1 MVRQHLLQHPDL
13 ARGVEVH
20 LGGECIGR
28 LDRLRTAARH
38 RGGEGEEVDV
48 VRVVRE
54 RIDAHRVL
62 PFDEHLVGVDGV
74 LVGLH
79 GVVPPSDADVDVCG
93 HVDHVPFARH
103 ELSEPLGA
111 RHRGLRVHRFDRV
124 DVVMARAGVVRVARD
139 DSLELAYD
147 FIGAG
152 VGSPVGLPVVP
163 RAEVHQRFGIQG
175 RGVEV
180 VGVGVGDPLHRAR
193 VRRVQPGT
201 IGRRDRLVALR
212 DRLDVRALRRR
223 GVGLERQRF
232 LRRRVRGDSARRVH
246 GSVDVRAVGEC
257 DPPVAHGAG
266 GIEFCGARERAD
278 RFRVIESVD
287 ESQALVEVLLCGRD
301 SSGDGFVVGAEVRV
315 EGDRVRKALRR
326 RGRHRRL
333 CAPAGG
339 GTGEQSSRGEPDDV
353 GGRHGVPPS
362 SLGRGMQL
370 VGPLLKFA

>member
-20 LGGECIGR
+20 LGGEGIGR

-48 VRVVRE
+48 VRVIRE

-103 ELSEPLGA
+103 EPSEPLGA

-147 FIGAG
+147 FLGAG
-152 VGSPVGLPVVP
+152 VGSPVGSPVVP
-163 RAEVHQRFGIQG
+163 RAEVHQRFGVQG

-193 VRRVQPGT
+193 VQRVQLGT
-201 IGRRDRLVALR
+201 VGRRDRRVALR

-246 GSVDVRAVGEC
+246 GSVDVRAVGEG

-287 ESQALVEVLLCGRD
+287 EVAGPGRSTAVWPGLEWRWVCGGSRGSCRGGPCQKGFSAARAPPSTLCP
-301 SSGDGFVVGAEVRV
+301 SWE
-315 EGDRVRKALRR
+315 
-326 RGRHRRL
+326 RHRR
-333 CAPAGG
+333 A
-339 GTGEQSSRGEPDDV
+339 EQPR
-353 GGRHGVPPS
+353 RI
-362 SLGRGMQL
+362 R
-370 VGPLLKFA
+370 

>member
-1 MVRQHLLQHPDL
+1 M
-13 ARGVEVH
+13 
-20 LGGECIGR
+20 
-28 LDRLRTAARH
+28 
-38 RGGEGEEVDV
+38 
-48 VRVVRE
+48 
-54 RIDAHRVL
+54 
-62 PFDEHLVGVDGV
+62 
-74 LVGLH
+74 
-79 GVVPPSDADVDVCG
+79 
-93 HVDHVPFARH
+93 
-103 ELSEPLGA
+103 
-111 RHRGLRVHRFDRV
+111 
-124 DVVMARAGVVRVARD
+124 
-139 DSLELAYD
+139 
-147 FIGAG
+147 
-152 VGSPVGLPVVP
+152 PVVP
-163 RAEVHQRFGIQG
+163 RAEVHQRFGVQG

-180 VGVGVGDPLHRAR
+180 VGVGVGDLPHRAR
-193 VRRVQPGT
+193 VQRVQPGT

-246 GSVDVRAVGEC
+246 WSVDVRAVGEG

-333 CAPAGG
+333 CAPAGSG
-339 GTGEQSSRGEPDDV
+339 AGEQSSRGEPDDV
-353 GGRHGVPPS
+353 GGPHGVPPS

-370 VGPLLKFA
+370 VGPSGGDGEVSYPVVD